1 MASGLTAG
9 DFMCAVSQCTKA
21 RQFCKEQQRCQGG
34 ASCRCTLHQRCRV
47 ESGGITGIAP
57 TSTLCSVY
65 FFMLVSFFLGGFC
78 FFFTQ
83 CSGLT
88 EAAVELVLGS
98 SLFGNTCFP
107 LCPSAAA
114 RTSFPCH
121 LLVAVHFPL
130 LL

>member
-1 MASGLTAG
+1 
-9 DFMCAVSQCTKA
+9 
-21 RQFCKEQQRCQGG
+21 
-34 ASCRCTLHQRCRV
+34 
-47 ESGGITGIAP
+47 
-57 TSTLCSVY
+57 
-65 FFMLVSFFLGGFC
+65 MLVSFFWGGFC

-114 RTSFPCH
+114 GTSFPCH